1 MCGISGA
8 LDLKGSPI
16 NGEIILT
23 MTDLLRHRGPDD
35 GGVYSEGE
43 IALGNRRLKI
53 IDLSS
58 AGHQPMSNE
67 NFPEKGQMNSVLWL
81 TFNGEIYNYKQLRK
95 ELIDKG
101 HHFHSNTDTETI
113 LHLYEDFGE
122 NCVEKLEG
130 MFAFSIWD
138 KNKNSLFIARDRLG
152 EKPLLYT
159 IHNNIFYFASEIK
172 PLLSIPGFSN
182 DINPSAVRQYFN
194 FLYVSAPLSMFQK
207 IKKLPPASVIKIFN
221 GEIEIH
227 QYWKPSYRNKFEKN
241 EKNLVDELRE
251 HLDRTVNSRLMSDVP
266 IGTMLS
272 GGIDSTLISALTKKK
287 TNTTLKTFSAF
298 YEDEMGRDLDW
309 EYAQLAA
316 KKLDVEHFNVFYNA
330 DDLRELLPLAVKHYG
345 EPHADIAALVS
356 MYLSRFMKDH
366 ITVVLSGNGGDE
378 LFGGYN
384 TYKKVS
390 LITSPLV
397 SLALNNLPSFPWDYF
412 RKNFQKN
419 DSMIGGNLA
428 MVMYILSLKPGE
440 RKNYNIATDDE
451 WICNN
456 LFSDELKT
464 ECIYDVCEQFKEIF
478 SSADSDNLLDSW
490 LYADLMGRMQEYTV
504 VQPDIAG
511 MTYGIEIRAPF
522 LNYELVEFAARIDP
536 KLKVKRHRT
545 TKYILRKAAE
555 GIIPDEIAF
564 RKLKTGFSGITYAHL
579 IRLARDK
586 WFDFFKDSLFNGTL
600 QRSGFFNNAFIEH
613 SWKILQSSSDF
624 KDDTIRVF
632 QILWS
637 LVVFEHWM
645 REVVLTKN
653 EFYKR

>member
-1 MCGISGA
+1 MCGICGA
-8 LDLKGSPI
+8 YSLFGTPVQKDVVKHMTFLLK
-16 NGEIILT
+16 
-23 MTDLLRHRGPDD
+23 HRGPDD
-35 GGVYSEGE
+35 SGVFAEGGVC
-43 IALGNRRLKI
+43 LGNRRLKI

-67 NFPEKGQMNSVLWL
+67 NFAEKGQRNSVLWL

-95 ELIDKG
+95 ELINSG
-101 HHFHSNTDTETI
+101 HLFHSSTDTETL

-130 MFAFSIWD
+130 MFAFCIWD

-159 IHNNIFYFASEIK
+159 VHNNIFYFASEIN

-182 DINPSAVRQYFN
+182 NINPSAVRHYFN
-194 FLYVSAPLSMFQK
+194 FLYVSAPVCMFQG
-207 IKKLPPASVIKIFN
+207 IKKLPPAHTIKIIN
-221 GEIEIH
+221 GDIQIS
-227 QYWKPSYRNKFEKN
+227 QYWKLSFRNKWEKN
-241 EKNLVDELRE
+241 EKNLVAELRE
-251 HLDRTVNSRLMSDVP
+251 HLDGAVNSRLMSDVP
-266 IGTMLS
+266 VGTMLS
-272 GGIDSTLISALTKKK
+272 GGIDSTLVTALTKKF

-366 ITVVLSGNGGDE
+366 VTVVLSGNGGDE

-397 SLALNNLPSFPWDYF
+397 RVALNIFPSFPWDSL
-412 RKNFQKN
+412 RKIYQKN
-419 DSMIGGNLA
+419 NGMIGGNLA
-428 MVMYILSLKPGE
+428 MIMYILSLKPGE
-440 RKNYNIATDDE
+440 RRNYNIATDDE

-456 LFSDELKT
+456 LFSDEMKT
-464 ECIYDVCEQFKEIF
+464 ECEYDVCEQFKEIF
-478 SSADSDNLLDSW
+478 SNADSDNLLDSW
-490 LYADLMGRMQEYTV
+490 LYTDLMGRMQEYTV

-522 LNYELVEFAARIDP
+522 LNYELVEFVARINP
-536 KLKVKRHRT
+536 ELKVKRHQI

-579 IRLARDK
+579 IRLVRSK
-586 WFDFFKDSLFNGTL
+586 WLDFFKDSLFNGTL
-600 QRSGFFNNAFIEH
+600 QKSGFFNNTFIEH
-613 SWKILQSSSDF
+613 AWNKLQSSSDF
-624 KDDTIRVF
+624 KDDTIRIF
-632 QILWS
+632 QVLWS

-645 REVVLTKN
+645 REVVISKN
-653 EFYKR
+653 ESFK